1 MERIRSNPAGR
12 SMTGWVI
19 VALLGIVGVGV
30 WVVDCWWFPFAA
42 CTKCK
47 GGGRFR
53 SRLTRT
59 WRDCPKCG
67 GGGRRIRPAR
77 VMWKKISGR

>member
-1 MERIRSNPAGR
+1 MN
-12 SMTGWVI
+12 GWLI
-19 VALLGIVGVGV
+19 LTLIALAAVGV
-30 WVVDCWWFPFAA
+30 WIVDCWWNPYAA

-47 GGGRFR
+47 GAGRF
-53 SRLTRT
+53 SSPFTKT

-77 VMWKKISGR
+77 QFWKKISGH